1 MENGV
6 ERAPRYVSRRGLGIR
21 NAPSLVSWTVSR
33 SRKHVRELTSFRS
46 GCPETESSSIMKR
59 DFETANEGATRPH
72 KVLTGRVSLSEVV
85 RAVHEQEASAE
96 TGSSES
102 LSARYLGM
110 KSKRA
115 NVKTMFSTLFREVD
129 GLQFLKNS
137 LEKVLDATTSASG
150 NTPLSDAFGSARSA
164 STVRDRGTTERP
176 FKLFFDQQRLS
187 KRITSRLRSRQHG
200 MQVELDAVRLC
211 GNAVRQRLRR
221 FLTQLITTANIRCVH
236 ADTSGPELR
245 EIRLKHRIREI
256 NAKLLQK
263 TSVRQEQEHQ
273 RLLQLGDPSS
283 KRARRAGEDDF
294 DEDLLIR
301 AEKAREAEEERQLA
315 NAANEATRS
324 ALGDAKYLKW
334 FTRQTKDV
342 ATQDSTNSKSN
353 RDARIENTEKNV
365 KLQRITN
372 VESLDVKTSFQANEC
387 TISLVDIIKVLKSE
401 QIFTTIFPKL
411 LAKDSVALFEARTT
425 TD

>member
-1 MENGV
+1 MI
-6 ERAPRYVSRRGLGIR
+6 VSLRKFA
-21 NAPSLVSWTVSR
+21 NAGGA
-33 SRKHVRELTSFRS
+33 HVF
-46 GCPETESSSIMKR
+46 GPVVPEMSSVMKL
-59 DFETANEGATRPH
+59 DLEMPKEDATRPH
-72 KVLTGRVSLSEVV
+72 NMMTGRVSLSEVV
-85 RAVHEQEASAE
+85 RTVHEKESKTE
-96 TGSSES
+96 TGGSES

-115 NVKTMFSTLFREVD
+115 NVKIMFSTLFRDMD
-129 GLQFLKNS
+129 GLQFLRDS
-137 LEKVLDATTSASG
+137 LENVLHATKSASV
-150 NTPLSDAFGSARSA
+150 NTSLSEAFGLARSS
-164 STVRDRGTTERP
+164 STVRDRSAIERP
-176 FKLFFDQQRLS
+176 VTLVFDQQRLS

-221 FLTQLITTANIRCVH
+221 LLTQLVSTANIRCVH
-236 ADTSGPELR
+236 TETCGPGLR
-245 EIRLKHRIREI
+245 ETRLKHRIREI

-283 KRARRAGEDDF
+283 KRARKPGEDDF
-294 DEDLLIR
+294 DEDLLLR

-342 ATQDSTNSKSN
+342 ATLDSTKSKSKI
-353 RDARIENTEKNV
+353 DTSVENAANDG
-365 KLQRITN
+365 KLQQITA
-372 VESLDVKTSFQANEC
+372 VESFEDDVKTSFQANEC

-401 QIFTTIFPKL
+401 QSFAKIFPKL
-411 LAKDSVALFEARTT
+411 LAKHSVALSEARTT
-425 TD
+425 AY